1 MMDNLILGLLL
12 LRSMTLYDIRQ
23 TLKTGLYLMYSD
35 SIGSIQAAL
44 QKLATAGYVTAQ
56 ELVEK
61 GKNKKIYTITETGK
75 QHFMAW
81 LTKPMEPGK
90 TTNREVSKLFFM
102 GMVPQAQRKTL
113 VVAYIFSIK
122 KKMDGLYESQRQ
134 LQQAAQDPQ
143 QQELARFQL
152 ATIQLAIDSLQFEI
166 DWFQNFL
173 RDI

>member
-1 MMDNLILGLLL
+1 
-12 LRSMTLYDIRQ
+12 
-23 TLKTGLYLMYSD
+23 
-35 SIGSIQAAL
+35 
-44 QKLATAGYVTAQ
+44 
-56 ELVEK
+56 
-61 GKNKKIYTITETGK
+61 
-75 QHFMAW
+75 MAW